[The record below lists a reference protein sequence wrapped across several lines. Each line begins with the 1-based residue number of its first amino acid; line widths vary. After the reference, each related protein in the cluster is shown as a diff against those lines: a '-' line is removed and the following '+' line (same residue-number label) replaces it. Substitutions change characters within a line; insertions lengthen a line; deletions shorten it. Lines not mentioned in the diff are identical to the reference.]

1 VSAYDPL
8 RDYLRQQPAH
18 ELTLTFD
25 EIGDILGFDL
35 PRSAQRA
42 TWWEEE
48 RKPENATP
56 QRIAV
61 REAGFE
67 ATRLSDAKSVRFR
80 KRPVLKR
87 R

>member
-1 VSAYDPL
+1 MSAYDPL
-8 RDYLRQQPAH
+8 RDYLLQQASR
-18 ELTLTFD
+18 EFTLTFD

-42 TWWEEE
+42 TWWEDE

-61 REAGFE
+61 REGGYE
-67 ATRLSDAKSVRFR
+67 AIRLSDAKSVRFR